1 MSEDRRVRL
10 VRWGL
15 IALLLAAI
23 EIVPRLGLV
32 NPIALVPL
40 SEMVTQL
47 WLLIADGILGSHI
60 VRTLTSIV
68 VAGALAVVTG
78 LPLGVLL
85 WRFTRLRTV
94 LQPYLT
100 TYYAIPIFAFYPLFI
115 AVFGL
120 GAMPVIIIAWAWA
133 VVAIVLNTVIGLA
146 EVPEV
151 MVKVGRSLRLSPWR
165 LFTRVYFPAATPYI
179 FTGFKLAASYT
190 VIGVIASEFIQ
201 AEAGVGWFVGF
212 SYNNFAIQN
221 MYAAILLILAF
232 AVLVNSLL
240 LRLERRLYGRQA

>member
-1 MSEDRRVRL
+1 MNEAGRVRA

-15 IALLLAAI
+15 IVAFVVALEVI
-23 EIVPRLGLV
+23 PRLGLV

-40 SEMVTQL
+40 SEMVWQL
-47 WLLIADGILGSHI
+47 WPLISDGILGSHI
-60 VRTLTSIV
+60 ARTLTSIV

-85 WRFTRLRTV
+85 WRLERVRKI

-115 AVFGL
+115 AIFGL
-120 GAMPVIIIAWAWA
+120 SAWPVIVIAWAWA

-151 MVKVGRSLRLSPWR
+151 LVKVGRSLRLSPWR
-165 LFTRVYFPAATPYI
+165 MFTRVYFPAATPYI
-179 FTGFKLAASYT
+179 LTGFKLAASYT

-240 LRLERRLYGRQA
+240 LRLERRLHGRQA

>member
-1 MSEDRRVRL
+1 MKVRA
-10 VRWGL
+10 VRWGIIVL
-15 IALLLAAI
+15 ALVAI
-23 EIVPRLGLV
+23 EIVPRLDLV
-32 NPIALVPL
+32 DPIALVPF
-40 SEMVTQL
+40 SEMVWQL
-47 WLLIADGILGSHI
+47 WLLISDGILLSHI

-68 VAGALAVVTG
+68 VAGALAVLTG

-85 WRFTRLRTV
+85 WRLERTRKI

-115 AVFGL
+115 AIFGL
-120 GAMPVIIIAWAWA
+120 SAWPVIIIAWAWA
-133 VVAIVLNTVIGLA
+133 VVAIVLNTVIGLD

-151 MVKVGRSLRLSPWR
+151 LVKVGRSLRLSR
-165 LFTRVYFPAATPYI
+165 HQMFTRIYFPAATPYI
-179 FTGFKLAASYT
+179 FTGLKLAASYT

-221 MYAAILLILAF
+221 MYAAILLILGF
-232 AVLVNSLL
+232 AIALNSFL
-240 LRLERRLYGRQA
+240 LRLERRMYGRRA

>member
-1 MSEDRRVRL
+1 VKVRA
-10 VRWGL
+10 VRWGIIVL
-15 IALLLAAI
+15 ALVAI
-23 EIVPRLGLV
+23 EVIPRLDLV
-32 NPIALVPL
+32 DPIALVPL
-40 SEMVTQL
+40 SEMVWQL
-47 WLLIADGILGSHI
+47 WLLISDGILLSHI

-68 VAGALAVVTG
+68 VAGTLAVVTG

-85 WRFTRLRTV
+85 WRLERTRKV

-115 AVFGL
+115 AIFGL
-120 GAMPVIIIAWAWA
+120 SAWPVIIIAWAWA
-133 VVAIVLNTVIGLA
+133 VVAIVLNTVIGLD

-151 MVKVGRSLRLSPWR
+151 LVKVGRSLRLSR
-165 LFTRVYFPAATPYI
+165 RDMFTRIYFPAATPYI

-221 MYAAILLILAF
+221 MYAAILLILVF
-232 AVLVNSLL
+232 AIALNSFL
-240 LRLERRLYGRQA
+240 LRLERRMYGRQA

>member
-1 MSEDRRVRL
+1 MKVRA
-10 VRWGL
+10 VRWGIIVL
-15 IALLLAAI
+15 ALAAI
-23 EIVPRLGLV
+23 EVVPRLDLV
-32 NPIALVPL
+32 DPIALVPL
-40 SEMVTQL
+40 SEIVWQL
-47 WLLIADGILGSHI
+47 WLLISDGILLSHI

-68 VAGALAVVTG
+68 VAGVLAVVTG

-85 WRFTRLRTV
+85 WRLERTRRV

-115 AVFGL
+115 AIFGL
-120 GAMPVIIIAWAWA
+120 SAWPVIIIAWAWA
-133 VVAIVLNTVIGLA
+133 VVAIVLNTVIGLD

-151 MVKVGRSLRLSPWR
+151 LVKVGRSLRLSR
-165 LFTRVYFPAATPYI
+165 RDMFTRIYFPAATPYI
-179 FTGFKLAASYT
+179 FTGLKLAASYV

-221 MYAAILLILAF
+221 MYAAILLILVF
-232 AVLVNSLL
+232 AIALNSFL
-240 LRLERRLYGRQA
+240 LRLERRMYGRQG

>member
-1 MSEDRRVRL
+1 MKVRA

-15 IALLLAAI
+15 IALALLLLELI
-23 EIVPRLGLV
+23 PRLGLV

-40 SEMVTQL
+40 SEMVWQL
-47 WLLIADGILGSHI
+47 WLLLSDGILGSHI
-60 VRTLTSIV
+60 LRTLTSIV
-68 VAGALAVVTG
+68 AAGALAVVTG

-85 WRFTRLRTV
+85 WRLDRVKRV
-94 LQPYLT
+94 LAPYMT

-120 GAMPVIIIAWAWA
+120 SAMPVIIIAWAWA
-133 VVAIVLNTVIGLA
+133 VVAIALNTMIGLD

-151 MVKVGRSLRLSPWR
+151 LVKVGRSLRLSGWR
-165 LFTRVYFPAATPYI
+165 MFTRIYFPAATPYI
-179 FTGFKLAASYT
+179 FTGFKLGASYT

-201 AEAGVGWFVGF
+201 AEEGVGWFVGF

-232 AVLVNSLL
+232 AIVVNSLL
-240 LRLERRLYGRQA
+240 LRLERRLYGRQG

>member
-1 MSEDRRVRL
+1 MKVRA

-15 IALLLAAI
+15 IAVCLLALELI
-23 EIVPRLGLV
+23 PRLGLV

-40 SEMVTQL
+40 SEMVWQL
-47 WLLIADGILGSHI
+47 WLLLTDGILGSHI

-68 VAGALAVVTG
+68 AAGVLAVVTG

-85 WRFTRLRTV
+85 WRLDRVKRV
-94 LQPYLT
+94 LAPYMT

-115 AVFGL
+115 AIFGL
-120 GAMPVIIIAWAWA
+120 SAMPVIIIAWAWA
-133 VVAIVLNTVIGLA
+133 VVAIVLNTMIGLD

-151 MVKVGRSLRLSPWR
+151 LVKVGRSLRLSPWR
-165 LFTRVYFPAATPYI
+165 MFTRIYFPAATPYI

-201 AEAGVGWFVGF
+201 AESGVGWFVGF

>member
-1 MSEDRRVRL
+1 MKVRA
-10 VRWGL
+10 VRWGM
-15 IALLLAAI
+15 ILLALVAI
-23 EIVPRLGLV
+23 ELIPRLNLV
-32 NPIALVPL
+32 DPIALVPL
-40 SEMVTQL
+40 SEMVWQL
-47 WLLIADGILGSHI
+47 WLLISDGILLSHI

-68 VAGALAVVTG
+68 VAGALAVITG

-85 WRFTRLRTV
+85 WRLERTRKV

-115 AVFGL
+115 AIFGL
-120 GAMPVIIIAWAWA
+120 SAWPVIIIAWAWA
-133 VVAIVLNTVIGLA
+133 VVAIVLNTVIGLDA
-146 EVPEV
+146 VPEV
-151 MVKVGRSLRLSPWR
+151 LVKVGRSLRLSR
-165 LFTRVYFPAATPYI
+165 RDMFTRIYFPAATPYI

-221 MYAAILLILAF
+221 MYAAILLILVF
-232 AVLVNSLL
+232 AIGLNSLL
-240 LRLERRLYGRQA
+240 LRLERRMYGRQA